1 MTVPHPLEVRK
12 ALGVVSSAHEKNHS
26 QLTIIILP
34 LPRFLHLIPSFVRY
48 IANDMRAAM
57 SYLVDSHSSPD
68 LIHSYSQAEEAM
80 FPTANW

>member
-12 ALGVVSSAHEKNHS
+12 ALGVVSPAQEKKSQPTNDHYSPITPFSPFHS
-26 QLTIIILP
+26 L
-34 LPRFLHLIPSFVRY
+34 VRY